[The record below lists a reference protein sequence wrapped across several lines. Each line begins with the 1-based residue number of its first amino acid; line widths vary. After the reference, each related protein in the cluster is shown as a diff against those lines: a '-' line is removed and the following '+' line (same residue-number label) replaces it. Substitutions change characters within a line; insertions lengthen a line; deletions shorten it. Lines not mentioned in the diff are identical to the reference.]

1 MDGGAEIIIT
11 LTSTSITLLVL
22 ELVGFIG
29 FLLITLRI
37 WMVARLLE
45 SERLEYTAYA
55 FLLLSMS
62 QLLMALSCVV
72 ANPNLSTALYVA
84 SGASA
89 ALGFYP
95 LTGAIPTNGEKG
107 RLYALLPIPLL
118 YKVVVSLP
126 DISAGILGLKITSS
140 IESKSRILLLGVAST
155 FLLRG
160 LIVALTILAP
170 PLTLVTITLI
180 IVELVRASIIV
191 ALSVR
196 YIVQAGGL

>member
-1 MDGGAEIIIT
+1 M
-11 LTSTSITLLVL
+11 VL
-22 ELVGFIG
+22 ELVGLIG
-29 FLLITLRI
+29 FLSITLRI
-37 WMVARLLE
+37 WTVAKLLE
-45 SERLEYTAYA
+45 SEKLEYTTYA
-55 FLLLSMS
+55 FLLLSIS
-62 QLLMALSCVV
+62 QLLMAFSCIV
-72 ANPNLSTALYVA
+72 ASPNLSTALYVA

-95 LTGAIPTNGEKG
+95 LTGAIPTNGERD
-107 RLYALLPIPLL
+107 RLFALLPIPLL

-140 IESKSRILLLGVAST
+140 IESNARLLLLGVAST

-160 LIVALTILAP
+160 VIVAITILAP
-170 PLTLVTITLI
+170 PLTLVTVSLI